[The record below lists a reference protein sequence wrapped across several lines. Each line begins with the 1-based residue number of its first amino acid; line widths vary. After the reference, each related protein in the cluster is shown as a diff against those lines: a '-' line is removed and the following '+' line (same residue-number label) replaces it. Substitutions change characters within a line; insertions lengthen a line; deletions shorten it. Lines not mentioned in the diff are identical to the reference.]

1 MCFEIYEFDPAYFL
15 STTGLAWQG
24 ALKKTRVKL
33 DPLTDIYV
41 SLMVEKG
48 IRDGIFH
55 TVHLYV
61 EANKNTLQFL

>member
-1 MCFEIYEFDPAYFL
+1 MCIEIYEFDPAYFL
-15 STTGLAWQG
+15 STTGLAWQA

-33 DPLTDIYV
+33 DIYV

-55 TVHLYV
+55 TVYPYV
-61 EANKNTLQFL
+61 EANKNTL